1 MVMQSVASAAL
12 FICLGSLAAEA
23 QSPTQQMFPRGDSCY
38 ARNYG
43 AAHLAK
49 HPEQRVTRF
58 AISPD
63 FVSEAPNLALEL
75 RLQLRGTTGGAFE
88 AQAICENNGGS
99 IYCAMEGD
107 AGGFQIDQARNRG
120 IQITVSS
127 LGMSFEN
134 EGGFVRLE
142 RKTGD
147 DRSFILRPV
156 ACK

>member
-1 MVMQSVASAAL
+1 MRSTFSAAL
-12 FICLGSLAAEA
+12 LIFLGGFAAQA
-23 QSPTQQMFPRGDSCY
+23 QSPTEQMFPRGDSCY

-58 AISPD
+58 AVTPD
-63 FVSEAPNLALEL
+63 FVSEAPLLALEL
-75 RLQLRGTTGGAFE
+75 RLGLRGTPGGAFE
-88 AQAICENNGGS
+88 AQAICENTGGS

-107 AGGFQIDQARNRG
+107 AGGFQIDPAKNRG
-120 IQITVSS
+120 ILISVSS

-134 EGGFVRLE
+134 EGGFVTLE
-142 RKTGD
+142 RNSGD
-147 DRSFILRPV
+147 DRSFLLRPV